1 MTRETSETIDELASL
16 AFDIARP
23 ASFKPYAVE
32 RVFRA
37 SVKAI
42 TDLGTIQ
49 PGPEDCKRYV
59 DGRVQKMINRSEQ
72 VYPVA
77 EETASGEGHYG
88 ERVERYAEY
97 FVEEVFVKL
106 CDGKSSR
113 LKRLSNNLA
122 DGFYAATLRLMRNQ
136 GSSDQTEQKTDHTTK
151 EDN

>member
-1 MTRETSETIDELASL
+1 MTHKTSETIDELASL

-32 RVFRA
+32 RVFRE

-42 TDLGTIQ
+42 TELGTIQ

-59 DGRVQKMINRSEQ
+59 SGRVQKRITSTEQ
-72 VYPVA
+72 VYPVG
-77 EETASGEGHYG
+77 EKTASGEGHYG

-97 FVEEVFVKL
+97 FVEGVFVEL
-106 CDGKSSR
+106 CDGKASR

-122 DGFYAATLRLMRNQ
+122 DGFYAATLQLMRKQ
-136 GSSDQTEQKTDHTTK
+136 GSSDEAELDINHATT